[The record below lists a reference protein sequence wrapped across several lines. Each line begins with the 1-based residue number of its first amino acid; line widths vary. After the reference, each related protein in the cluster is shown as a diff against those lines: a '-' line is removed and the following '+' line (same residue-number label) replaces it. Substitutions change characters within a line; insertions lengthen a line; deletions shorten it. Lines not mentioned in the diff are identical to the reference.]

1 MRLKNTT
8 VITLICLSML
18 TAGCASEAHKD
29 PLEGIN
35 RGIYKF
41 NDVTDKAVLKP
52 VAGAYKAVVPSPL
65 RTGVNNFF
73 GNLGTVVTAINDL
86 LQFKFDKA
94 FTDIGRV
101 AINTTFGVAG
111 LIDVASMDGIEQ
123 RNEDFGQTLGH
134 WGVGTGP
141 YLVLP
146 FLGSS
151 TVRDTAGL
159 VVDTVAFDPIS
170 YIDEPSVRN
179 SLRGVKFLDK
189 RAQLLPASDL
199 LDDAALDPYAFM
211 RDAYLQRRASQVQ
224 DGIVPPELLKDDD
237 SYNTSAPV
245 SAEQSA
251 TLEPLPAPFNP
262 DAATA
267 EKTSEAVA
275 PQQAE
280 LAQPETAKTTE
291 TKVEELSASATTESA
306 SAEPSTVD
314 SSKLDSNSTA
324 AEAVKAEASTSP
336 SVAAEPAPEIK
347 AEAEA
352 AKPLLQAELT
362 K

>member
-18 TAGCASEAHKD
+18 SAGCASEAHKD

-134 WGVGTGP
+134 WGIGTGP

-146 FLGSS
+146 FLGPS

-159 VVDTVAFDPIS
+159 AVDTVAFDPIS

-179 SLRGVKFLDK
+179 SLRGVKILDK

-211 RDAYLQRRASQVQ
+211 RDAYLQRRASQIQ
-224 DGIVPPELLKDDD
+224 DGIVPADLLKDDD
-237 SYNTSAPV
+237 SYNTSTPE

-262 DAATA
+262 DATTVAEPNAVTSRTEASEATA
-267 EKTSEAVA
+267 SNE
-275 PQQAE
+275 
-280 LAQPETAKTTE
+280 PE
-291 TKVEELSASATTESA
+291 S
-306 SAEPSTVD
+306 
-314 SSKLDSNSTA
+314 
-324 AEAVKAEASTSP
+324 SP
-336 SVAAEPAPEIK
+336 SVAKPSVATEAAPEIK
-347 AEAEA
+347 AEED
-352 AKPLLQAELT
+352 KPLLQAELT